1 MTCCKTT
8 GLSNL
13 ALSYQYDAAV
23 NKRNAC
29 QEDSGWGISSRES
42 INNIFWIVEEAQWEQ
57 CVPFTLHEDEF
68 NLEQA
73 DRTVGGTINYVLYQ
87 KAL

>member
-1 MTCCKTT
+1 MHAKRIVAEVF
-8 GLSNL
+8 L
-13 ALSYQYDAAV
+13 AG
-23 NKRNAC
+23 K
-29 QEDSGWGISSRES
+29 ES

-73 DRTVGGTINYVLYQ
+73 DRTIGGTINHVLYQ